1 MKTNSIFEAADQILS
16 ASQEAVTNLP
26 TLDRILRNFCLTGGY
41 SCVLRTQVLADDT
54 AEVVYLTEDNG
65 LTFIFAVNND
75 PTMLN
80 IAMLIPDELYDDVAA
95 VWPIVSTTKG
105 LRLCKSE
112 GHLAVMYD
120 MVLSDDGM
128 LNFRLARTLVL
139 FHECLEK
146 VRDKCSVAGVGERPE
161 TATESSNLD
170 MCCPAKE

>member
-16 ASQEAVTNLP
+16 ASQEAVMNLP

-54 AEVVYLTEDNG
+54 TEVVYLTEDNG
-65 LTFIFAVNND
+65 LTFIFTVSND
-75 PTMLN
+75 PTMLS
-80 IAMLIPDELYDDVAA
+80 IAMLIPDELYDDVAL

-120 MVLSDDGM
+120 MALSDDGM
-128 LNFRLARTLVL
+128 LNFRLARTLAL

-146 VRDKCSVAGVGERPE
+146 VRDKCSVAGVGERSE
-161 TATESSNLD
+161 TTTEPSNLD
-170 MCCPAKE
+170 MSCPTKE

>member
-16 ASQEAVTNLP
+16 ASQEAVMNLP

-65 LTFIFAVNND
+65 LTFIFAVSND

-120 MVLSDDGM
+120 MALSDDGM
-128 LNFRLARTLVL
+128 LNFRLARTLAL

-146 VRDKCSVAGVGERPE
+146 VRDNCSVAGVGERSE
-161 TATESSNLD
+161 TTTEPSNLD
-170 MCCPAKE
+170 MSCPAKE